1 MVLLAPGQGSQSPG
15 MLTPWLELP
24 GAAESLDAW
33 SNAAGLDLVHLGTYA
48 DADAIRDTAVAQP
61 LLTAV
66 ALLSARA
73 LAGTPDVVCGHSIG
87 ELAALAVAGVLDE
100 VAAVRLAAERGR
112 LMAVAASAHPTGM
125 AAVLGGD
132 ADEVL
137 AVAASHG
144 LEVATI
150 NVSGQ
155 VVVGGPVPGLD
166 ALAARP
172 PGGARVRRL
181 DTAGAFHTS
190 AMASAVPRFSQLVA
204 GLDARTATC
213 RVVANADGAVMTDGR
228 DLLDRLVGQLTGPVR
243 FDRCLASIATL
254 APSLVLE
261 LAPGGTLAAV
271 AKRALPGVPIVAL
284 KTPADLPLTVNV

>member
-1 MVLLAPGQGSQSPG
+1 
-15 MLTPWLELP
+15 MLSPWLETL

-33 SNAAGLDLVHLGTYA
+33 SAAAGLDLVHLGTHA
-48 DADAIRDTAVAQP
+48 DADEIRDTAVAQP

-73 LAGTPDVVCGHSIG
+73 LECTPDVVCGHSIG

-112 LMAVAASAHPTGM
+112 LMAVAASAQPTGM

-137 AVAASHG
+137 SVAASHG

-155 VVVGGPVPGLD
+155 VVVGGPVPGLV

-181 DTAGAFHTS
+181 ETAGAFHTS
-190 AMASAVPRFSQLVA
+190 AMASAVPRFFELVV
-204 GLDARTATC
+204 GLNARTATC

-243 FDRCLASIATL
+243 FDQCLASIASL

-284 KTPADLPLTVNV
+284 KTPADLPLAVNA